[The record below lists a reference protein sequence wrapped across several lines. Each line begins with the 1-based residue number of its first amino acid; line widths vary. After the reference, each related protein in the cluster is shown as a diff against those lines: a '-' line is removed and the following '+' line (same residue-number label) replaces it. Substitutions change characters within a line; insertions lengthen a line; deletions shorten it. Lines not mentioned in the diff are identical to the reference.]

1 MTSLRNLKGTYGGTA
16 SPGRSCRVSAS
27 LAACV
32 NPLTHGFTA
41 EPDPVLRFHLA
52 TVGLNLGSALRFHLV
67 WVGLNPI
74 GAGLAPLANGF
85 ATETYSILPFHIGG
99 FSFLTVVTHKL
110 SFLPAAKQTVL

>member
-1 MTSLRNLKGTYGGTA
+1 MESPPSLEEVAGCLHLWLPA
-16 SPGRSCRVSAS
+16 
-27 LAACV
+27 V

-67 WVGLNPI
+67 RVGLNPI
-74 GAGLAPLANGF
+74 GAGLAPLANGL

-110 SFLPAAKQTVL
+110 SFLPAAKQTGL